1 MPGKNC
7 KSGGLFNTTVSSKGV
22 VEWLFELYLN
32 LPSMEV
38 NVVSFC
44 GVPAMELKSTLYH
57 ERSIRQCVFKSVRS
71 LKGATKRRVR
81 SLKGATKRR
90 EGNCDYFSQFIK
102 PYSHTL
108 EVENKSAPMPRLS
121 CRNLGRVSR
130 C

>member
-71 LKGATKRRVR
+71 LKGATKRR
-81 SLKGATKRR
+81 

-108 EVENKSAPMPRLS
+108 EVENKSAPMPIYI
-121 CRNLGRVSR
+121 CI
-130 C
+130 